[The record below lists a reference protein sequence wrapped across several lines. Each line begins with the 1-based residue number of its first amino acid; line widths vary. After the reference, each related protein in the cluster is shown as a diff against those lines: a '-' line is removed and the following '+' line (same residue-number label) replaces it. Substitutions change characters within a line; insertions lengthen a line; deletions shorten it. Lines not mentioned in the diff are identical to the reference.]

1 MSMED
6 IIERGFMEEKEPLI
20 IHSRKV
26 LKQLC
31 EEYGITNQRRVSSE
45 YSAFVTF
52 MNRDDTEAASR
63 MLVQWQEDKAVTK
76 IPK

>member
-52 MNRDDTEAASR
+52 MNRGDTEAASR

>member
-6 IIERGFMEEKEPLI
+6 ILERGFMEEKEPLI
-20 IHSRKV
+20 IQSRKV

-31 EEYGITNQRRVSSE
+31 EEYGITNERRVSSE

-52 MNRDDTEAASR
+52 MNRGDEESAAR
-63 MLVQWQEDKAVTK
+63 MLTQWQEDSANTK
-76 IPK
+76 IPR